1 VSVCYSCDNMPALCL
16 LIAGLLCLF
25 CSALQHRVSIPVSV
39 AGVEGN
45 GGATY
50 FADIVFEPKE
60 NPLKKVRKFCRGYN
74 IDPPSC
80 AGLWAYA
87 LGEIDRLGMSTS
99 AAVTSSAD
107 DTIVV
112 DSEILT
118 LRSVLT
124 WGGTEFKIN
133 LEQLGKAP
141 ESAVLLLR
149 GRELQMG
156 ATLRE
161 FCSVHALCG
170 QMCEEL
176 HFEVKNYYTSLHY
189 KPGGASLRNLFA
201 GMHYLEDT
209 DNLNFLLDVVDPVTQ
224 QVGRFYFHSIATYY
238 SLTAS
243 RACER
248 HRFSRQQCAEV
259 FQYAYVMAQR
269 FNPDKEN
276 EVAISVYVYRVLEHL
291 VQQRLAQS
299 NGSAAIVDMGG
310 TGAVEDFIDMD
321 FIEIGTSNFNT
332 ISQMLDVNDPPTLRG
347 LAVEPSA
354 EYLAQLPERVGVTK
368 VNAAVVTEAEHNQ
381 DTNNSQQRTVDL
393 YHIPESVIESEGLAQ
408 FLKGCNSIGDY
419 HAMQKLGGY
428 IHFVQIAKVPALT
441 IRQLLTEYR
450 VRRIRLLKIDAEG
463 YDITILRELYVYLV
477 ARKDPTLYPERILF
491 ESNDKNRAAE
501 LEKLIADF
509 LSLGYR
515 LVYTGDDT
523 IIEHL

>member
-1 VSVCYSCDNMPALCL
+1 MPVLCL
-16 LIAGLLCLF
+16 LIAYLLCRF
-25 CSALQHRVSIPVSV
+25 RCGALQHRVSIPVSV
-39 AGVEGN
+39 AGKEGN
-45 GGATY
+45 GPTY
-50 FADIVFEPKE
+50 FADITLEPAE

-74 IDPPSC
+74 IDSSSC
-80 AGLWAYA
+80 ARLWAYA
-87 LGEIDRLGMSTS
+87 LAEIDSLGTNTL
-99 AAVTSSAD
+99 AAVIGSAD

-112 DSEILT
+112 DSESLT

-124 WGGTEFKIN
+124 WGATEFKIN

-149 GRELQMG
+149 GGELHLE
-156 ATLRE
+156 ATVRE
-161 FCSVHALCG
+161 FCGVHSLCG

-176 HFEVKNYYTSLHY
+176 HFEVRNYYTSLHS

-209 DNLNFLLDVVDPVTQ
+209 DNLNFLFDVVDPITQ
-224 QVGRFYFHSIATYY
+224 QVERFYFHSIATYY

-243 RACER
+243 RVCER

-259 FQYAYVMAQR
+259 FLYTYAMAQQ
-269 FNPDKEN
+269 FNPNKEN

-299 NGSAAIVDMGG
+299 NNSATNVPVDGGGMG
-310 TGAVEDFIDMD
+310 AADDFVDMD

-332 ISQMLDVNDPPTLRG
+332 ISQMLDVNDPASLRG

-354 EYLAQLPERVGVTK
+354 EYLAQLPVRVGVTK
-368 VNAAVVTEAEHNQ
+368 VNAAIVTEAEHNQ
-381 DTNNSQQRTVDL
+381 DTDHSQFSTVDF

-419 HAMQKLGGY
+419 HAMQRLGGY
-428 IHFVQIAKVPALT
+428 IHYVQIAKVPALT
-441 IRQLLTEYR
+441 IRQLLTEHR
-450 VRRIRLLKIDAEG
+450 VRRVRLLKIDAEG
-463 YDITILRELYVYLV
+463 YDITILRELYMYLV
-477 ARKDPTLYPERILF
+477 ARKDPLLYPERILF
-491 ESNDKNRAAE
+491 ESNDKKRGAE
-501 LEKLIADF
+501 LEKLVVDF

-523 IIEHL
+523 IIEYL